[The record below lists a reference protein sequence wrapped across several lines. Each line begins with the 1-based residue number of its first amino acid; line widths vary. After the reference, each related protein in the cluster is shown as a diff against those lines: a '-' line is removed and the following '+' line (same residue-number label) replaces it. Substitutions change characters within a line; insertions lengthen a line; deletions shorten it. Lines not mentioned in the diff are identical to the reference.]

1 MTYSDLQLD
10 TDFLVD
16 TDSVTYPVINKT
28 RNANFAL
35 DEATAIIIGCDGT
48 WQFDDSNYTD
58 LPIGSTHI
66 ISGQKDYSFS
76 DEHLNIEAIEVKDT
90 DGKWI
95 QLSPIDLY
103 DTEKWGS
110 ISDFM
115 NQTGTPQ
122 YYDKVGDSIFLYPT
136 PNFSQDDSLRAHFQ
150 RKIEHFTT
158 SDTTKE
164 AGFAKHLHRFI
175 SISMAYDWAVAKQH
189 TKQNFLLN
197 EKNRYIEMIKT
208 FYSKRVKDE
217 KPRLQ
222 VIYQNN
228 K

>member
-1 MTYSDLQLD
+1 MTYTDLQLD
-10 TDFLVD
+10 VDFLVD
-16 TDSVTYPVINKT
+16 TDSVTYPVVDKT

-58 LPIGSTHI
+58 LPIGTAKIWSNR
-66 ISGQKDYSFS
+66 QDYSFAG
-76 DEHLNIEAIEVKDT
+76 DHLYVEAVEILDT
-90 DGKWI
+90 NGKWTKLI
-95 QLSPIDLY
+95 PIDLY
-103 DTEKWGS
+103 KEETIS
-110 ISDFM
+110 ITDFM
-115 NQTGTPQ
+115 NSSGTPT
-122 YYDKVGDSIFLYPT
+122 YYDKVADSLFLYPK
-136 PNFSQDDSLRAHFQ
+136 PNYTQDSSLKVHFQ

-164 AGFAKHLHRFI
+164 AGFANHLHRFI

-189 TKQNFLLN
+189 TKQQFLLN
-197 EKNRYIEMIKT
+197 EKNRYIEMIKK
-208 FYSKRVKDE
+208 FYSIRVKDE

-222 VIYQNN
+222 IIQQNN

>member
-1 MTYSDLQLD
+1 MTYTDLQLD

-16 TDSVTYPVINKT
+16 TDSVTYPVIDKT

-58 LPIGSTHI
+58 LPIGTAKIWSN
-66 ISGQKDYSFS
+66 QQDYSFS
-76 DEHLNIEAIEVKDT
+76 GEHLYIEAVEVLDT
-90 DGKWI
+90 NGKWI
-95 QLSPIDLY
+95 KLIPIDLY
-103 DTEKWGS
+103 KEETLS
-110 ISDFM
+110 ITDFM
-115 NQTGTPQ
+115 NSSGTPT
-122 YYDKVGDSIFLYPT
+122 YYDKVADSLFLYPK
-136 PNFSQDDSLRAHFQ
+136 PNYTQDSSLKVHFQ

-158 SDTTKE
+158 SDTTKQ
-164 AGFAKHLHRFI
+164 AGFAPHLHRFI

-189 TKQNFLLN
+189 AKQSFLLN
-197 EKNRYIEMIKT
+197 EKNRFIEMIKK
-208 FYSKRVKDE
+208 FYSIRIKDE

-222 VIYQNN
+222 IIHQNN